1 LSNFS
6 ESLLSNSSHLLRTS
20 TLGSKLAFTFVCLFA
35 CLLVVAIVDRR
46 RSDLCVLFLSV
57 LRRVVIYSCGPHAS
71 SSSSCSREHLR
82 SFSDFGS
89 CSMLHKKRDNT
100 QQDTVPAEV

>member
-1 LSNFS
+1 
-6 ESLLSNSSHLLRTS
+6 
-20 TLGSKLAFTFVCLFA
+20 
-35 CLLVVAIVDRR
+35 
-46 RSDLCVLFLSV
+46 
-57 LRRVVIYSCGPHAS
+57 VIYSCGHHAS

-100 QQDTVPAEV
+100 QQQDTVPAEV